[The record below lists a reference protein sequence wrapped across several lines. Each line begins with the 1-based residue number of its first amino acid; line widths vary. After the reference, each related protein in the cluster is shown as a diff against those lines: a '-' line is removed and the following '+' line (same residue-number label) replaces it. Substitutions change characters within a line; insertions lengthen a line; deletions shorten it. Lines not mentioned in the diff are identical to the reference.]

1 MIAIMSTQVE
11 ESPKIEGPGSS
22 LACLSRHHIH
32 AVVSMCL

>member
-11 ESPKIEGPGSS
+11 ESPKIEGPGGS

-32 AVVSMCL
+32 VLMTIS